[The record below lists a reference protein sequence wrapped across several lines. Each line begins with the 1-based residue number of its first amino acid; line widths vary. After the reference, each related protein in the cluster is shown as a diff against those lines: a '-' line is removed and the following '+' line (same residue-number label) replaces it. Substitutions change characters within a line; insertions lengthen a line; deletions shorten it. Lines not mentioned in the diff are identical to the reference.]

1 MRHAFTIAAATLTL
15 AMAASPALAM
25 TCQNRI
31 VRQGD
36 NGSRVVSLCGEPTQ
50 IVRRTVVRSR
60 SVHRQLPNGTVV
72 SDTVSF
78 DVPVEEW
85 TYDFGPQ
92 RFVRVVVI
100 ENGQVVQIRT
110 GGYGTS
116 PNQPR

>member
-1 MRHAFTIAAATLTL
+1 
-15 AMAASPALAM
+15 M

-36 NGSRVVSLCGEPTQ
+36 AGSRVASLCGEPTQ

-100 ENGQVVQIRT
+100 ENGQVVQIQT
-110 GGYGTS
+110 HGYGTP
-116 PNQPR
+116 PNTPR